1 MPGNSRT
8 TRILIAD
15 DHEIVRRGLRQIL
28 TEAIHGA
35 AYGEASHPGEIVRI
49 VLEKEWDLVIL
60 DALLPGR
67 SGLEVLKDI
76 RRLRPALPVL
86 ILSLYTDEQLAVR
99 ALRAGASGYLAKQS
113 TSEEIVG
120 AVRKV
125 IAGGRF
131 VTPSLAER
139 LAREIQSG
147 GEMVPHE
154 RLSDR
159 EFQVFQL
166 LAGGLTVK
174 RVAERL
180 HLSVQTVSTHRV
192 RILNK
197 MRMETNAD
205 LVRYAAQHR
214 LLDDGYGPADP

>member
-1 MPGNSRT
+1 MPGNSRI
-8 TRILIAD
+8 TRILLAD

-28 TEAIHGA
+28 TEALRGTS
-35 AYGEASHPGEIVRI
+35 YGEASNPGEIIRI
-49 VLEKEWDLVIL
+49 VLKSKWDLVIL
-60 DALLPGR
+60 DSLFPGR
-67 SGLEVLKDI
+67 NGLEVLKDI
-76 RRLRPALPVL
+76 RRHRPDLPVL
-86 ILSLYTDEQLAVR
+86 VLSLYTDEQLAIR

-113 TSEEIVG
+113 TSAEIVA

-147 GEMVPHE
+147 GEKVPHE

-159 EFQVFQL
+159 EFQVFEL
-166 LAGGLTVK
+166 LAAGLTVK

-180 HLSVQTVSTHRV
+180 NLSAQTVSTHRV
-192 RILNK
+192 RILDK
-197 MRMETNAD
+197 MKMESNAD
-205 LVRYAAQHR
+205 LVRYAAQHH
-214 LLDDGYGPADP
+214 LLDEGYGPVD